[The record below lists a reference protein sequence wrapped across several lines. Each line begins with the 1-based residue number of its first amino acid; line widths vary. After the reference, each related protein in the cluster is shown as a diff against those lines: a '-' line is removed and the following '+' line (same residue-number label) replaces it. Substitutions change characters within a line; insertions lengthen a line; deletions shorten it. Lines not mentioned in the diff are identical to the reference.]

1 MKDIKQKIKK
11 FIKKCEKSNTFLICC
26 IILSISIVVTS
37 FAKSNIFEKLKIEED
52 SNIEVAMV
60 DNVESTTKLTRD
72 GNTNIGNGGNGGNYE
87 DGGKKSDNILA
98 NEQDEGVR
106 VTLVDTES
114 NAPVTVPID
123 FANNPRQPID
133 VHFGK
138 VSKLHYLKNQNLSF
152 YTGKNYQF
160 KIPDTKLPK
169 IIGGDLATI
178 KKYFGSEVFLKRF
191 SELTGFNYEE
201 MTSGKY
207 KLMLEPIGYPKIQG
221 RVTAC
226 TATEIALYDKAL
238 NGYISKS
245 WIQNFSHLN
254 LPFAMFLERNE
265 FGIKKWTGYT
275 NTKQKNDTII
285 AQLGV
290 GAVTFVPE
298 KPEEPPIIP
307 PTYEYRTNTDVYTS
321 LELTGIDCLLY
332 YKDKEIKNPV
342 TVTFNIDG
350 KEYKANNDYGN
361 GIVFNGTGIA
371 YVKWHTPTTP
381 QDMVVKAKVSY
392 KEVAYNETTGNPYLK
407 TKTDEYDIGVKI
419 VEIKEKTPPNP
430 DADDKN
436 SSFVL
441 KEPPTIAND
450 NVEGSWLE
458 YDVNWESVPVFN
470 DKGEWVYDREAWV
483 WTTYEYKAYLGT
495 FLNVYTDPLCK
506 TDTAQNYDLY
516 HNSKVNMHIQRILY
530 KMKSGYGIRE
540 KIESKLLIKKTT
552 KVKHLDGTFEDYTE
566 IVANVGVAP
575 QNAINYFSD
584 FYFKN
589 YFRLSEVTEL
599 SSNKSVMEFKKNPY
613 STYQNRTHFTPI
625 WYPDNEFYVVNSMIF
640 DAWIPSGQL
649 YVGAHTTNGAG
660 ISQKTAGNAIYI
672 KGNLW
677 DDWYVQPLPT
687 YGTDPREVTIN

>member
-1 MKDIKQKIKK
+1 MKKINNI
-11 FIKKCEKSNTFLICC
+11 FYISIVSIFC
-26 IILSISIVVTS
+26 IILCTATTYAINYTNNKII
-37 FAKSNIFEKLKIEED
+37 KEKALY
-52 SNIEVAMV
+52 ML
-60 DNVESTTKLTRD
+60 STTSEKMFRD
-72 GNTNIGNGGNGGNYE
+72 GNTNIGNGGGNGDYDTVNG
-87 DGGKKSDNILA
+87 DFTILA

-106 VTLVDTES
+106 VTLVES
-114 NAPVTVPID
+114 ETNTPVTSPID
-123 FANNPRQPID
+123 FANNPRQPIQKYLGGGNKLYYIKNPTILLYD
-133 VHFGK
+133 GK
-138 VSKLHYLKNQNLSF
+138 GYKWKVPRY
-152 YTGKNYQF
+152 
-160 KIPDTKLPK
+160 TKLPK
-169 IIGGDLATI
+169 IIGGDLPTI
-178 KKYFGSEVFLKRF
+178 KNYFGDETFLRDF
-191 SELTGFNYEE
+191 ANITGFNYEE
-201 MTSGKY
+201 MISGKY
-207 KLMLEPIGYPKIQG
+207 KLMLEPVGYPKIAGQ
-221 RVTAC
+221 VTAC
-226 TATEIALYDKAL
+226 TATELAILDKMLGGKIRQSA
-238 NGYISKS
+238 IM
-245 WIQNFSHLN
+245 NFSHMN
-254 LPFAMFLERNE
+254 LPFAMFLERDE
-265 FGIKKWTGYT
+265 FGIKKWTGAT
-275 NTKQKNDTII
+275 NIKQKNDTII
-285 AQLGV
+285 ARLGV

-298 KPEEPPIIP
+298 EPEKPPIIP
-307 PTYEYRTNTDVYTS
+307 PSYEYRTDTDVYTS

-332 YKDKEIKNPV
+332 YKDEEIKNPV
-342 TVTFNIDG
+342 SVTFEIDG
-350 KEYKANNDYGN
+350 KKYNADNDNGN

-407 TKTDEYDIGVKI
+407 DKTDEYDIGVKI

-441 KEPPTIAND
+441 QEPPTIAND

-516 HNSKVNMHIQRILY
+516 HNSNANIHTQRILY
-530 KMKSGYGIRE
+530 KMKSGYGIRQ
-540 KIESKLLIKKTT
+540 KIESRLVVKKTT

-566 IVANVGVAP
+566 VVANVGVAP

-589 YFRLSEVTEL
+589 YFRLSEVTDL

-613 STYQNRTHFTPI
+613 STYENRTHFTPI
-625 WYPDNEFYVVNSMIF
+625 WYPDNEFYVVNSMVF

-649 YVGAHTTNGAG
+649 YVGAHTTNGASV
-660 ISQKTAGNAIYI
+660 SQKTGGNAIYI